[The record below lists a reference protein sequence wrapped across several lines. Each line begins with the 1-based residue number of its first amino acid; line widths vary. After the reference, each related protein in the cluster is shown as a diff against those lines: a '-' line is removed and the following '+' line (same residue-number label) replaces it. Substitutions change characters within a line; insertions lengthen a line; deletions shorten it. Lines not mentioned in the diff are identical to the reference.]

1 MYIRIAANGEVP
13 LLDVDNMRRYSVVA
27 EIAADSVKQLA
38 EITTRT
44 QDNHC
49 RADAEAVAELCA
61 REPDLQWVSS
71 SRDVRGGMAAYAN
84 YDEVTKRVKA
94 YLEHRDD

>member
-49 RADAEAVAELCA
+49 RADAEAV
-61 REPDLQWVSS
+61 VSRLTRCRILVFWMVS
-71 SRDVRGGMAAYAN
+71 IIPMVTAATEFRLGAI
-84 YDEVTKRVKA
+84 
-94 YLEHRDD
+94 